1 MIARI
6 EPVTIV
12 FDGPPRAQARARFG
26 RGRAFTAPA
35 TRQFQNSFGWQAR
48 AAMIGRQPIAG
59 AVALTVRFELKVPRS
74 WSERKRTDAII
85 GLIPPISRPDLD
97 NFLKAA
103 LDACNGI
110 VFADDAHITEI
121 SAKKIYGV
129 SPKTVFTIQAFGF
142 EKGP

>member
-1 MIARI
+1 LQNLI
-6 EPVTIV
+6 
-12 FDGPPRAQARARFG
+12 FG
-26 RGRAFTAPA
+26 TH
-35 TRQFQNSFGWQAR
+35 
-48 AAMIGRQPIAG
+48 
-59 AVALTVRFELKVPRS
+59 RS
-74 WSERKRTDAII
+74 KRKRADAITGAI
-85 GLIPPISRPDLD
+85 LPTAKPDLD